1 MMMIARVIVLGCG
14 VVALVVKPH
23 WATAGA
29 VSGLIML
36 I

>member
-1 MMMIARVIVLGCG
+1 MMFVARVILLGCG

-29 VSGLIML
+29 VGGLIML